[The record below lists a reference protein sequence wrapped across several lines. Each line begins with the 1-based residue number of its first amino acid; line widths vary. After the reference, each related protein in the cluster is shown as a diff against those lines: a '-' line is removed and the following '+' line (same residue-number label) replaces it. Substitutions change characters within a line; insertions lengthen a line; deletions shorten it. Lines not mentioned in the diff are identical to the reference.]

1 MTKQQKVSL
10 IGTIL
15 LFGFCVASYLYYI
28 IGGDYFQAHYPLNT
42 FLFDPSDKFNDFFNV
57 LRMAQHRDAYLH
69 DSAYSTNIGLTANYF
84 PFLYSI
90 MHILGKIGN
99 NEAFAIYLVSLIS
112 MMSYLSYRFLWKDE
126 KLDTQT
132 KLAALGIAFFSFPFL
147 FCIDRGNVE
156 AFVFI
161 FTGFF
166 FLSFMKG
173 KYKTAAVFIAL
184 ASAMKLY
191 PCVLAWLFIKKKQ
204 YKACVISGVLTIAI
218 SVASMLT
225 MKGGFMENFNGLIRE
240 LGHFTTHYTLY
251 EQTKT
256 DGFLFD
262 IGFNGVSLFGV
273 LRHIGHFIPL
283 EIGVSSE
290 YMAFNIFA
298 VMILMPII
306 YYVLKY
312 ENELWKHSFIL
323 SSFTILFMGTSFD
336 YKMLSLLLSLFLFIN
351 TPSANFDRKY
361 CILFAILFIPKALP
375 VTINGYGFSISDTFN
390 ALLILYINYSIIK
403 ERLFTKTA

>member
-1 MTKQQKVSL
+1 
-10 IGTIL
+10 
-15 LFGFCVASYLYYI
+15 
-28 IGGDYFQAHYPLNT
+28 
-42 FLFDPSDKFNDFFNV
+42 
-57 LRMAQHRDAYLH
+57 MAQHRDAYLH

-84 PFLYSI
+84 PFLYVT
-90 MHILGKIGN
+90 MDVLALVGRDG
-99 NEAFAIYLVSLIS
+99 AFAIYLVSMIS

-132 KLAALGIAFFSFPFL
+132 KLAAFGIAFFSYPFI

-166 FLSFMKG
+166 FLSFMRG

-225 MKGGFMENFNGLIRE
+225 MKGGFMENFHGLVRE
-240 LGHFTTHYTLY
+240 L
-251 EQTKT
+251 
-256 DGFLFD
+256 
-262 IGFNGVSLFGV
+262 
-273 LRHIGHFIPL
+273 GHFIPL
-283 EIGVSSE
+283 ELSVSSG
-290 YMAFNIFA
+290 YMAFNILA
-298 VMILMPII
+298 VMMLIPTI

-312 ENELWKHSFIL
+312 ENELWKQSFIL

-336 YKMLSLLLSLFLFIN
+336 YKILSLLLSLFLFIGAS
-351 TPSANFDRKY
+351 SANFDKKY

>member
-1 MTKQQKVSL
+1 
-10 IGTIL
+10 
-15 LFGFCVASYLYYI
+15 
-28 IGGDYFQAHYPLNT
+28 
-42 FLFDPSDKFNDFFNV
+42 
-57 LRMAQHRDAYLH
+57 LH

-84 PFLYSI
+84 PFLYVI
-90 MHILGKIGN
+90 MDVLALVGRDG
-99 NEAFAIYLVSLIS
+99 AFATYLVSLIS
-112 MMSYLSYRFLWKDE
+112 MMFYLSHKFMWSGE
-126 KLDTQT
+126 KFDTQT
-132 KLAALGIAFFSFPFL
+132 KIAAFGIALFSFPFL

-184 ASAMKLY
+184 ASALKLY
-191 PCVLAWLFIKKKQ
+191 PCILAWLFIKKKQ
-204 YKACVISGVLTIAI
+204 YKACVIAGILTVAI
-218 SVASMLT
+218 SVLSMLT
-225 MKGGFMENFNGLIRE
+225 MKGGFMENFHGLVRE

-256 DGFLFD
+256 DGFLFNV
-262 IGFNGVSLFGV
+262 GFNGVSLFGI

-283 EIGVSSE
+283 ELSVSSG
-290 YMAFNIFA
+290 YMAFNILA
-298 VMILMPII
+298 VIILIPTI

-312 ENELWKHSFIL
+312 ENELWKQSFIL

-336 YKMLSLLLSLFLFIN
+336 YKMLSLLLSLFLFI
-351 TPSANFDRKY
+351 SAPFDNFDKKY
-361 CILFAILFIPKALP
+361 CILFAILFIPKQLP
-375 VTINGYGFSISDTFN
+375 ATINGYGFSISDTFN

-403 ERLFTKTA
+403 ERLFAKTA